1 MEEAALN
8 IYLEDAQRLF
18 ARPGFDSKGLR
29 VKTKM
34 PSFDHAMMC
43 KCLLGHSAITIA
55 VHKNLT
61 HVQVERVEMESCSIC
76 FWTSKNN
83 FWFRIPHM

>member
-1 MEEAALN
+1 MLGVQVGSQGLGPCMEAAALN

-43 KCLLGHSAITIA
+43 ECLLGHSAITIA
-55 VHKNLT
+55 MHKNLT
-61 HVQVERVEMESCSIC
+61 HV
-76 FWTSKNN
+76 
-83 FWFRIPHM
+83 